1 MHGGASSRPAD
12 PVPVS
17 RNLLR
22 HRKGHLAME
31 VGVPGG
37 GGEASQDSDRGG
49 GRNRERRGRRVDERD

>member
-1 MHGGASSRPAD
+1 M
-12 PVPVS
+12 
-17 RNLLR
+17 R

-49 GRNRERRGRRVDERD
+49 GRNRERRGSAGGWTNVTK